1 MLSWQPGAT
10 REVLEARARLLADIR
25 RFFADRAVLEVE
37 TPLLC
42 QTGVTDPALE
52 PLCVDVKAGD
62 SRYLQTSPEYA
73 MKRLLAAGSGDIFQI
88 SKAFRADEVG
98 RRHNP
103 EYTLLEWYRLG
114 FDHHELLRE
123 VAELLSQLLSINSWE
138 VWPWHALFENILSI
152 NPDQATESEL
162 AQCASSALGQP
173 LPELDRNGVLDL
185 LMSHVIEPAIA
196 CRGMV
201 FIVDYPA
208 SQAALARCF
217 ERDGQSLGARFECY
231 VDGIEL
237 ANGYWE
243 AGDNRELRHRFEA
256 DNSIRRQRGQQE
268 RPVDERFLAA
278 MAAGLPDCAGVALG
292 VDRVLMCQLGLDDL
306 DSTLAFSW
314 SRA

>member
-1 MLSWQPGAT
+1 MSSWQPGAT

-25 RFFADRAVLEVE
+25 QFFADRAVLEVE

-42 QTGVTDPALE
+42 QAGVTDTALE

-88 SKAFRADEVG
+88 SKAFRADELG

-123 VAELLSQLLSINSWE
+123 VAELLSQLLRINSWE

-152 NPDQATESEL
+152 NPDQVTEGEL

-173 LPELDRNGVLDL
+173 LPELYRSGVLDL

-217 ERDGQSLGARFECY
+217 
-231 VDGIEL
+231 
-237 ANGYWE
+237 
-243 AGDNRELRHRFEA
+243 
-256 DNSIRRQRGQQE
+256 
-268 RPVDERFLAA
+268 
-278 MAAGLPDCAGVALG
+278 
-292 VDRVLMCQLGLDDL
+292 
-306 DSTLAFSW
+306 
-314 SRA
+314 